1 MVEQLDEDHVGGHVM
16 MVINLRTWKRRKRKT
31 KWAQGKG
38 IIIGPFCFGDRD
50 TIESVITF
58 RIDGRTIKRGS
69 SYQTIRSSSVTR
81 CWKTCICILG
91 LVHNR

>member
-16 MVINLRTWKRRKRKT
+16 MVIKLRTWKRRKRKT

-38 IIIGPFCFGDRD
+38 IIIESFCFGDQD

-58 RIDGRTIKRGS
+58 RIDDRTIKRGALIG
-69 SYQTIRSSSVTR
+69 QFDH
-81 CWKTCICILG
+81 LG
-91 LVHNR
+91 VGKLAYAF